1 MSRTSFTHLL
11 ARSIRP
17 ASVPARSLHLSA
29 PRLASN
35 TAGAGDKPDLSQGH
49 ATKKA
54 EDPAHKDYDVQ
65 SASVR
70 AGKDA
75 KAKSGPDDA
84 GEPFD
89 AARQGSTGG
98 GKKKGQD
105 GKTGAFMDQVGGQD
119 ERTKGKGVVMGG
131 KEKAPAAGMVEKI
144 QEAVGYDG
152 LRKTTKKYH
161 TSATQSR
168 SFSSLSTVGK
178 NAPAAGYAKAHKRE
192 SEGDHP
198 TPPEALPQT
207 LKSPYQE
214 VDPAAVQ
221 PASPDAL
228 PSSKT
233 DYSSSAQDPA
243 HETLAKQAKTGQ
255 LADRN
260 PPPSGDQGPKG
271 LDEAWKDRKI

>member
-152 LRKTTKKYH
+152 LRKTT
-161 TSATQSR
+161 R
-168 SFSSLSTVGK
+168 VGSS
-178 NAPAAGYAKAHKRE
+178 
-192 SEGDHP
+192 
-198 TPPEALPQT
+198 
-207 LKSPYQE
+207 
-214 VDPAAVQ
+214 
-221 PASPDAL
+221 
-228 PSSKT
+228 
-233 DYSSSAQDPA
+233 
-243 HETLAKQAKTGQ
+243 
-255 LADRN
+255 
-260 PPPSGDQGPKG
+260 
-271 LDEAWKDRKI
+271 I